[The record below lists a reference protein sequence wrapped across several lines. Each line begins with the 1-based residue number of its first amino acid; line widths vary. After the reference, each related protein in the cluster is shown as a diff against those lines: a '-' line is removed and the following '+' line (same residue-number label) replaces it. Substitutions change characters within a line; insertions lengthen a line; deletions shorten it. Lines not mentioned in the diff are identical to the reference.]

1 MLSELSQKKKDK
13 YQMISHMWNL
23 KSDTN
28 EPNYRTDRLTDME
41 KRLVVAEGEGVVN
54 NLFEILKMIK
64 SK

>member
-13 YQMISHMWNL
+13 YHMISHMWNL

-28 EPNYRTDRLTDME
+28 EPIYRTDRLTDME

-54 NLFEILKMIK
+54 NLFENLKMIK